1 MSGYDGSIRINTNIN
16 TDGIAQGMSE
26 IRRVIERSMSGSKPM
41 QNTEQ
46 QVKQLGDSLS
56 DTAKKASEFQN
67 AMGEQ
72 GYAQNLTK
80 EAREVQKEI
89 DSLQKKLLSVYDS
102 QERFLATGGKE
113 DSSAY
118 RKMIYDAET
127 LESKLQ
133 KAEQAMEALVSSG
146 KAFTIGADSD
156 AEYWKQQEENIDRV
170 IARMEER
177 QRIEA
182 ETPPELLQPRI
193 VEMDAGAFQEGQREA
208 QALADTMA
216 SVGQNV
222 QESAAKSNEAIASMA
237 QELAELKARQK
248 ELESQGQGLGFEEYD
263 ANVQRIAEIN
273 DALSD
278 YRRELTDTSS
288 SYMNLKEVAQNTLK
302 MMAKGLVDIPVAI
315 VEAGVRGITSAV
327 RELGNVVQKSAVVPF
342 KLLGA
347 TAKKIFSSI
356 GKSSKTSNNLLNK
369 SFKNIL
375 KYGLGIRSVY
385 MLINKL
391 RTAVKEGFKNLAQVS
406 TPVNE
411 SLSMLKS
418 SLTQLKNSLATA
430 FAPILTTITPLLT
443 SFINMISKAATYV
456 GMFTAALT
464 GKGSFV
470 KAVAVQEDYAA
481 SLEKTGGAAKKAVK
495 ALAGFDKLNVLG
507 QTESDG
513 GGAGA
518 AETPVT
524 DMFEEVEMPDKFKD
538 MAQWIKDMWAEFDF
552 TELGKYLGEKLKEAL
567 DSIPW
572 DEIKEKAGNLGK
584 SLATLINGFIEV
596 DGLGY
601 SIGRT
606 LAEAFNTGFE
616 FLNAFVHEL
625 HWDSLG
631 KFIAET
637 LNGIFENIDWELIH
651 DTFVT
656 GARGLGDAINS
667 FADNLNWDAVAT
679 TVSNFVN
686 TFVDTIYTFITTV
699 DWSELGTKIGTA
711 ISDAWTGID
720 WAKAGETLGEYFK
733 AFFDFVGKAIEAVD
747 WRAVGESVKDFLV
760 GIDWAGV
767 ADSFFEAV
775 GAALG
780 GFAAFIGGLIAD
792 GIEAAKEYFQDKIEE
807 AGGNVVE
814 GIFNGIIDALKNIG
828 KWIYE
833 HIFEPFIEG
842 FKKAFE
848 IHSPSKVMEEMG
860 TYIIQG
866 LLDGITSLVDKV
878 TETWESMKEN
888 ALEIWENVKETLSET
903 WDGMK
908 EKAAEI
914 WDGMK
919 ENALETWENVKTGLS
934 EKWDTIKKTATDVF
948 EDMKESVSN
957 IFDGMWTSIKN
968 IINSILGGIE
978 TMANGVVKG
987 INAVIKA
994 LNGLSFDIPD
1004 WISNIPGA
1012 SGLAGNTFGFNIGEI
1027 PSVSIPRLADGAVI
1041 RGGDPFMAVLGDQRR
1056 GQTNIEAPLATI
1068 RQAVREELKLQG
1080 NSGRNAGGETYVFQV
1095 DGKTFFEVTR
1105 KEAQQ
1110 YFKRTG
1116 MSPYPI

>member
-1 MSGYDGSIRINTNIN
+1 MAQYDGSIRINTNIN

-80 EAREVQKEI
+80 EAKEVQKEI

-118 RKMIYDAET
+118 RKMVYDAET

-182 ETPPELLQPRI
+182 ETPPELLQPKYDTPE
-193 VEMDAGAFQEGQREA
+193 VESWQRGAGLEEGREKAQE
-208 QALADTMA
+208 LADAMA
-216 SVGQNV
+216 SVGQNT
-222 QESAAKSNEAIASMA
+222 QDSAAKSNEAIASMT

-302 MMAKGLVDIPVAI
+302 TMAKGLVDIPTAI
-315 VEAGVRGITSAV
+315 VKAGIRGITSAV
-327 RELGNVVQKSAVVPF
+327 RELGNAVQKSAIAPF

-347 TAKKIFSSI
+347 TAKKILSSI

-385 MLINKL
+385 MLINKF

-406 TPVNE
+406 GPVNE

-430 FAPILTTITPLLT
+430 FAPILAAVAPALTTL
-443 SFINMISKAATYV
+443 INMISQAATYV
-456 GMFTAALT
+456 GMFIATLT
-464 GKGSFV
+464 GASSFT
-470 KAVAVQEDYAA
+470 KAIAVQEDYAA
-481 SLEKTGGAAKKAVK
+481 SLNKTGSAAKKAAG
-495 ALAGFDKLNVLG
+495 ALAKFDDLDVLSKPS
-507 QTESDG
+507 SDG
-513 GGAGA
+513 GGAG
-518 AETPVT
+518 TGQVPVT
-524 DMFEEVEMPDKFKD
+524 DMFEEVQIPDKFKD
-538 MAQWIKDMWAEFDF
+538 MVQWVKDMWAESDF
-552 TELGKYLGEKLKEAL
+552 TELGSFLGERLKESL
-567 DSIPW
+567 DNIPW
-572 DEIKEKAGNLGK
+572 DSIQEKARNIGK
-584 SLATLINGFIEV
+584 SLATLINGAVET

-601 SIGRT
+601 TIGNT
-606 LAEAFNTGFE
+606 LAQGINTAFN
-616 FLNAFVHEL
+616 FLNLFVHNL
-625 HWDSLG
+625 NWQG
-631 KFIAET
+631 IGTFIAES
-637 LNGIFENIDWELIH
+637 LNGLFQNIDWDLIY

-656 GARGLGDAINS
+656 GAKGLGDAINS
-667 FADNLNWDAVAT
+667 FTETLDWETVAS

-686 TFVDTIYTFITTV
+686 TFIDTIYTFVTTV
-699 DWSELGTKIGTA
+699 DWVELGTKVGKT

-720 WAKAGETLGEYFK
+720 WAKAGATLGEYFK
-733 AFFDFVGKAIEAVD
+733 AFFDFVGKAIREVD
-747 WRAVGESVKDFLV
+747 WQEVGKSVQDFLV
-760 GIDWAGV
+760 NIDWAGV
-767 ADSFFEAV
+767 AESFFGAV

-780 GFAAFIGGLIAD
+780 GLAGFLAGLFEGMGDDIIAGLLFGLGGAIIDIAD
-792 GIEAAKEYFQDKIEE
+792 
-807 AGGNVVE
+807 
-814 GIFNGIIDALKNIG
+814 
-828 KWIYE
+828 WIWE
-833 HIFEPFIEG
+833 HIFTPFIEG
-842 FKKAFE
+842 FKEAFG
-848 IHSPSKVMEEMG
+848 INSPSTVMMEMG
-860 TYIIQG
+860 TYIIEG
-866 LLDGITSLVDKV
+866 LLEGITSLIESV
-878 TETWESMKEN
+878 T
-888 ALEIWENVKETLSET
+888 EIWEN
-903 WDGMK
+903 MK
-908 EKAAEI
+908 TT
-914 WDGMK
+914 
-919 ENALETWENVKTGLS
+919 ALEIWENVKTGLS
-934 EKWDTIKKTATDVF
+934 EKWENIKSTATSVF
-948 EDMKESVSN
+948 TSMKESVSK
-957 IFDGMWTSIKN
+957 IFDGMWGSIKK
-968 IINSILGGIE
+968 IINSILGGVE
-978 TMANGVVKG
+978 KMANGVVDA
-987 INAVIKA
+987 INTVIRA
-994 LNGLSFDIPD
+994 INSLGSSMPD
-1004 WISNIPGA
+1004 WAKGAIGGFKGFSAIS
-1012 SGLAGNTFGFNIGEI
+1012 EI
-1027 PSVSIPRLADGAVI
+1027 PNVNIPRLATGAVI
-1041 RGGDPFMAVLGDQRR
+1041 RGGNPFMAVLGDQPA
-1056 GQTNIEAPLATI
+1056 GITNIETPLPTMVEAFK
-1068 RQAVREELKLQG
+1068 QAVTEMG
-1080 NSGRNAGGETYVFQV
+1080 GIGGGERVPVNINLTWDGETFARLSISDILSELGRQGFNV
-1095 DGKTFFEVTR
+1095 DVLGVN
-1105 KEAQQ
+1105 
-1110 YFKRTG
+1110 
-1116 MSPYPI
+1116 